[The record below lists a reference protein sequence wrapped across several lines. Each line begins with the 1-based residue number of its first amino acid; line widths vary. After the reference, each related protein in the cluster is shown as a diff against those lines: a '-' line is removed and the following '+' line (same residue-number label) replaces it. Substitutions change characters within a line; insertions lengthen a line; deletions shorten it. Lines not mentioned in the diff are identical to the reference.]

1 MILIYFNFDYFFTS
15 MSIHDYILQPLVAW
29 NDYNRNPLY
38 LDKNTRC
45 YISPRLMEKSG
56 QYELVHVDRIEV
68 ELYQNVE
75 PFYRNV
81 GALVEIRM
89 LDAPSKNTN
98 PNSSNPYFMWYS
110 KTTGKTGIIIEQYK
124 GDTLLQ
130 VVRNPGTI
138 DALIKTHSLAVPPVG
153 ILTKRLL
160 IECNGTYYGPFLHS
174 KIDDLTI
181 RLYARKDDRY
191 YIGKYSAEHLE
202 SKLLPMTENFGGL
215 DLIDAHHLPPLGE
228 DNRVDFFSDAELRDL
243 FLASLDIKSREQ
255 MEKLR
260 TFFNTVDA
268 EIISADREQ
277 RISQILRSVEHQDT
291 TLRQIAYYVL
301 ATKDL
306 RETVMDKIIKERLDV
321 VLRSIPDG
329 GLKLSEMSREG
340 EHAQPGAGD
349 PETGDTVMAVAEMP
363 APAADPEA
371 ELQVAERKAL
381 LLRLTKQYEALLE
394 KVTLADDIDQL
405 RAEANVAKKE
415 LKTANSAIELA
426 QKSLEHIREEA
437 KKEAKF
443 VTDSVDKSFFDL
455 VLRTLGDQE
464 WEDRKIP
471 AFDAAMLSSET
482 KPHKIID
489 RVLDAMHRANRTL
502 PGDDIGSRNEVAN
515 YLICLTQGFIT
526 TFAGDPGTG
535 KTSLCHILARALG
548 LAREDDN
555 NRFVEVS
562 VERGWTSHKDFI
574 GYYNPLSKSME
585 ISNREVFQALTILDG
600 ECRRRTLEIAP
611 FLMLLD
617 EANLSPLEHYWAAFL
632 RICDFDSASVRT
644 VNMGGH
650 SILQVPTHLRF
661 LATVN
666 FDHTT
671 EELSPRFIDR
681 SWIITLSPEDINTHA
696 TTVQDPAP
704 AKVVSFPSLMKAFS
718 PKDQK
723 IDPTIQEEWNAIQ
736 TIFSS
741 NKLPIFPRNLKM
753 VRNYFQVAFSCMDTS
768 REENRFA
775 PLDYAVSQKIL
786 PTINGTG
793 EKYKDLVDALLTRC
807 SGKLPLCERHLSRI
821 KEAAENNL
829 GFYQFFTK

>member
-1 MILIYFNFDYFFTS
+1 
-15 MSIHDYILQPLVAW
+15 MSIHDYIGYPLVAW
-29 NDYNRNPLY
+29 SDYNRNPIY

-45 YISPRLMEKSG
+45 YISPRLSDKTGVFEPV
-56 QYELVHVDRIEV
+56 QVDRIEV

-75 PFYRNV
+75 PFYKNV

-110 KTTGKTGIIIEQYK
+110 KSAGKTGIVIEQYK
-124 GDTLLQ
+124 GDALLQ
-130 VVRNPGTI
+130 VVRTPNSI
-138 DALIKTHSLAVPPVG
+138 DAFIKTHVLMVPPVG
-153 ILTKRLL
+153 ILTKRILL
-160 IECNGTYYGPFLHS
+160 ECNGMYYGPFEHA
-174 KIDDLTI
+174 KIDEHSVRI
-181 RLYARKDDRY
+181 SSRKDDRY
-191 YIGKYSAEHLE
+191 YIGKYFVENFVA
-202 SKLLPMTENFGGL
+202 KLLPMTENFGGL
-215 DLIDAHHLPPLGE
+215 DLIDARHLPPLNN
-228 DNRVDFFSDAELRDL
+228 DNKVDFFSDTELRDF
-243 FLASLDIKSREQ
+243 FLSSLDIKSREQ

-260 TFFNTVDA
+260 TFFKTVDDQ
-268 EIISADREQ
+268 IVSADREH
-277 RISQILRSVEHQDT
+277 RIGQILRNVEYQDT

-301 ATKDL
+301 ASKDL
-306 RETVMDKIIKERLDV
+306 CETVMDKIIKERLDV
-321 VLRSIPDG
+321 VLRSIPEG
-329 GLKLSEMSREG
+329 GIKISDHAVTAPSEADPAAIEVSR
-340 EHAQPGAGD
+340 
-349 PETGDTVMAVAEMP
+349 PE
-363 APAADPEA
+363 ADPEA

-381 LLRLTKQYEALLE
+381 LLRLNKKYDALLE
-394 KVTLADDIDQL
+394 KVNLADDIDHL
-405 RAEANVAKKE
+405 RAETESAQSE
-415 LKTANSAIELA
+415 LKTATAAVELA

-437 KKEAKF
+437 KGEAKF
-443 VTDSVDKSFFDL
+443 IADSVDKSFLDL

-464 WEDRKIP
+464 WEDRKVPPFSP
-471 AFDAAMLSSET
+471 ALLSSESR
-482 KPHKIID
+482 PPRIID
-489 RVLDAMHRANRTL
+489 RVLDAMQRANRTL
-502 PGDDIGSRNEVAN
+502 PGDDTGSRNEVAN

-535 KTSLCHILARALG
+535 KTSLCHLLAKALG
-548 LAREDDN
+548 LVRDDDN

-585 ISNREVFQALTILDG
+585 ISNREVFSALTVLDG
-600 ECRRRTLEIAP
+600 ECRRRSEEIAP
-611 FLMLLD
+611 FFMLLD

-632 RICDFDSASVRT
+632 RICDFDSASVRS
-644 VNMGGH
+644 VNMGGQ

-681 SWIITLSPEDINTHA
+681 SWIITLSPEDINTNP
-696 TTVQDPAP
+696 VSLSEPGP
-704 AKVVSFPSLMKAFS
+704 AKVISFPALMKAFA

-723 IDPTIQEEWNAIQ
+723 FDPTILEEWNAIQ

-786 PTINGTG
+786 PTLNGTG
-793 EKYKDLVDALLTRC
+793 EKYGGLVDALLTRC
-807 SGKLPLCERHLSRI
+807 SGKLPLCQRHLLRI
-821 KEAAENNL
+821 QEAAENNL

>member
-1 MILIYFNFDYFFTS
+1 
-15 MSIHDYILQPLVAW
+15 MSIHDYIGYPLVAW
-29 NDYNRNPLY
+29 NDYNRNPIY

-45 YISPRLMEKSG
+45 YISPRLSDKTG
-56 QYELVHVDRIEV
+56 IYEPVNVDRIEV

-75 PFYRNV
+75 PFYKNV

-110 KTTGKTGIIIEQYK
+110 KTAGKTGIVIEQYK
-124 GDTLLQ
+124 GDTLVQ
-130 VVRNPGTI
+130 IVRTPSSI
-138 DALIKTHSLAVPPVG
+138 DALIKTHTLPIPPIG
-153 ILTKRLL
+153 IVTKRIL
-160 IECNGTYYGPFLHS
+160 IESNGNYYGPFEYT
-174 KIDDLTI
+174 KIDDHAVRI
-181 RLYARKDDRY
+181 SARKEDRY
-191 YIGKYSAEHLE
+191 YVGKYLAENCE
-202 SKLLPMTENFGGL
+202 PKLLPVTENFGGL
-215 DLIDAHHLPPLGE
+215 DLIDIRHLPLLGE
-228 DNRVDFFSDAELRDL
+228 DNRIDFFSDAELRDL

-260 TFFNTVDA
+260 TFFKTVDA
-268 EIISADREQ
+268 QIISTDREQ
-277 RISQILRSVEHQDT
+277 RISQILRDVEHQDT

-306 RETVMDKIIKERLDV
+306 CETVMDKIIKERLDV
-321 VLRSIPDG
+321 VVRNIPEG
-329 GLKLSEMSREG
+329 GLKLSKNLTDTSEDSSPSAAVIEVP
-340 EHAQPGAGD
+340 QP
-349 PETGDTVMAVAEMP
+349 V
-363 APAADPEA
+363 ADPEV
-371 ELQVAERKAL
+371 EQQVTERKAD
-381 LLRLTKQYEALLE
+381 LLRLNTRYDNLLE
-394 KVTLADDIDQL
+394 KINLADDIDLL
-405 RAEANVAKKE
+405 RTEAESIQKE
-415 LKTANSAIELA
+415 LKTATKAVSTA
-426 QKSLEHIREEA
+426 QENLERIRNEA
-437 KKEAKF
+437 KDEVKF
-443 VTDSVDKSFFDL
+443 VANSVDKSVLDL

-464 WEDRKIP
+464 WEDRKVP
-471 AFDAAMLSSET
+471 PFSAALLSGESR
-482 KPHKIID
+482 PYRIID
-489 RVLDAMHRANRTL
+489 RVLDVMHRANRTL
-502 PGDDIGSRNEVAN
+502 PGDDTGNRNEVAN

-535 KTSLCHILARALG
+535 KTSLCHILAKALG
-548 LAREDDN
+548 LVREDDN

-585 ISNREVFQALTILDG
+585 ISNREVFNALTILDG
-600 ECRRRTLEIAP
+600 ECQRRTEEIAP
-611 FLMLLD
+611 FFMLLD

-644 VNMGGH
+644 INMGGQ
-650 SILQVPTHLRF
+650 SILQVPNHLRF

-681 SWIITLSPEDINTHA
+681 SWIITLSPEDINTNGSA
-696 TTVQDPAP
+696 IREPEN
-704 AKVVSFPSLMKAFS
+704 AKVVAFPSLMKAFA

-723 IDPTIQEEWNAIQ
+723 IDPPILEEWNAIQ

-741 NKLPIFPRNLKM
+741 NKMPIFPRNLKM

-793 EKYKDLVDALLTRC
+793 EKYGSLVDALLTRC
-807 SGKLPLCERHLSRI
+807 SGKLPLCYQHLSRI
-821 KEAAENNL
+821 KEVAENNL

>member
-1 MILIYFNFDYFFTS
+1 
-15 MSIHDYILQPLVAW
+15 MSIHDYIGYPLVAW
-29 NDYNRNPLY
+29 NDYNRNPIY

-45 YISPRLMEKSG
+45 YISPRLSEKAG
-56 QYELVHVDRIEV
+56 MYEPVSVERIEV

-75 PFYRNV
+75 PFYKNV

-110 KTTGKTGIIIEQYK
+110 KTAGKTGIVIEQYK
-124 GDTLLQ
+124 GDTLMQ
-130 VVRNPGTI
+130 VVRTPSTI
-138 DALIKTHSLAVPPVG
+138 DALIKTHSLQVPPVG
-153 ILTKRLL
+153 IVTKRIL
-160 IECNGTYYGPFLHS
+160 IECSGVFYGPFIHT
-174 KIDDLTI
+174 KIDDNTVRI
-181 RLYARKDDRY
+181 HARKDDRY
-191 YIGKYSAEHLE
+191 YVGKYNADDYEA
-202 SKLLPMTENFGGL
+202 KLLPMTENFGGL
-215 DLIDAHHLPPLGE
+215 DLIDARHLPPLGE
-228 DNRVDFFSDAELRDL
+228 ENKIDFFSDTELRDL

-260 TFFNTVDA
+260 TFFNTVDGQ
-268 EIISADREQ
+268 IVSADREQ
-277 RISQILRSVEHQDT
+277 RISQILRNVEHQDT

-306 RETVMDKIIKERLDV
+306 CETVMDKIIKERLDV
-321 VLRSIPDG
+321 VLRSIPEGGIIDSRPQTAEGTADG
-329 GLKLSEMSREG
+329 SRGQTATDASGTE
-340 EHAQPGAGD
+340 APLL
-349 PETGDTVMAVAEMP
+349 PPAVSP
-363 APAADPEA
+363 ADPEI
-371 ELQVAERKAL
+371 ELHVAERKAL
-381 LLRLTKQYEALLE
+381 LLRLNKQYDALLE
-394 KVTLADDIDQL
+394 KVNLADDIDQL
-405 RAEANVAKKE
+405 RDAAKITQNE
-415 LKTANSAIELA
+415 LKTAAETVEA
-426 QKSLEHIREEA
+426 TQKHLERIRKEA
-437 KKEAKF
+437 KNEAKF
-443 VTDSVDKSFFDL
+443 VADSVDKSFLDL

-471 AFDAAMLSSET
+471 AFNAALLSSEAR
-482 KPHKIID
+482 PYKIID
-489 RVLDAMHRANRTL
+489 RVLDIMQRANRTL
-502 PGDDIGSRNEVAN
+502 PGDDIGNRNEVAN

-526 TFAGDPGTG
+526 TFAGEPGTG
-535 KTSLCHILARALG
+535 KTSLCHILAKALG
-548 LAREDDN
+548 LVREDDD

-585 ISNREVFQALTILDG
+585 ISNREVFNALTILDG
-600 ECRRRTLEIAP
+600 ECQRRVEEIAP
-611 FLMLLD
+611 FFMLLD

-644 VNMGGH
+644 INMGGH
-650 SILQVPTHLRF
+650 SILQVPNHLRF

-681 SWIITLSPEDINTHA
+681 SWIITLAPEDINTHPIA
-696 TTVQDPAP
+696 VRDPESV
-704 AKVVSFPSLMKAFS
+704 KVISFQSLLKAFS

-723 IDPTIQEEWNAIQ
+723 FDPTILEEWNAIQ

-741 NKLPIFPRNLKM
+741 NKMPIFPRNLKM

-793 EKYKDLVDALLTRC
+793 EKYKGLVDALLTRC
-807 SGKLPLCERHLSRI
+807 AGKLPLCHQHLLRI
-821 KEAAENNL
+821 QEAAENSL
-829 GFYQFFTK
+829 GFYQFFAK

>member
-1 MILIYFNFDYFFTS
+1 
-15 MSIHDYILQPLVAW
+15 MSIHDYIGYPLVAW

-45 YISPRLMEKSG
+45 YIAPRLSDKSG
-56 QYELVHVDRIEV
+56 VYEPVHVERIEV

-75 PFYRNV
+75 PFYKNV

-110 KTTGKTGIIIEQYK
+110 KTAGKTGIIIEQYK
-124 GDTLLQ
+124 GDSLLQ
-130 VVRNPGTI
+130 IVRTPNTI
-138 DALIKTHSLAVPPVG
+138 DALIKTHSLPVPPVG
-153 ILTKRLL
+153 ILSKRIL
-160 IECNGTYYGPFLHS
+160 IECNGIYYGPFEHT
-174 KIDDLTI
+174 KIDDHSV
-181 RLYARKDDRY
+181 RLYARKDNRY
-191 YIGKYSAEHLE
+191 YVGKYHVENLE
-202 SKLLPMTENFGGL
+202 PKLLPMTENFGGL
-215 DLIDAHHLPPLGE
+215 DLIDARHLPPLD
-228 DNRVDFFSDAELRDL
+228 DNNKVDFFSDAELRDI

-255 MEKLR
+255 IEKLR
-260 TFFNTVDA
+260 TFFTTVDA
-268 EIISADREQ
+268 QIISADREQ
-277 RISQILRSVEHQDT
+277 RISQILRNVEYQDT

-306 RETVMDKIIKERLDV
+306 CETVMDKIIKERLDV
-321 VLRSIPDG
+321 VLRSIPEG
-329 GLKLSEMSREG
+329 GLKISESL
-340 EHAQPGAGD
+340 PTL
-349 PETGDTVMAVAEMP
+349 PEQSSTATAIVVEP
-363 APAADPEA
+363 PKPVADPEV
-371 ELQVAERKAL
+371 ELHVAERKAL
-381 LLRLTKQYEALLE
+381 LLRLNKKYDALLE
-394 KVTLADDIDQL
+394 KVNLADDIDLL
-405 RAEANVAKKE
+405 RTELETTQNELQTITAAAEQAQQN
-415 LKTANSAIELA
+415 IER
-426 QKSLEHIREEA
+426 IRSEA

-443 VTDSVDKSFFDL
+443 IADSVDKSFLDL

-471 AFDAAMLSSET
+471 AFNTALLSSES
-482 KPHKIID
+482 KPYKIID
-489 RVLDAMHRANRTL
+489 RVLDVMHRANRTL
-502 PGDDIGSRNEVAN
+502 SGDDIGSRNEVAN

-535 KTSLCHILARALG
+535 KTSLCHILAKALG
-548 LAREDDN
+548 LVREDDD

-585 ISNREVFQALTILDG
+585 ISNREVFNALTILDG
-600 ECRRRTLEIAP
+600 EYRRRVEEIAP
-611 FLMLLD
+611 FFMLLD

-650 SILQVPTHLRF
+650 SILRVPEHLRF

-681 SWIITLSPEDINTHA
+681 SWIITLSPEDINTNPVP
-696 TTVQDPAP
+696 VQDMTLAN
-704 AKVVSFPSLMKAFS
+704 VISFNALLKAFS
-718 PKDQK
+718 PKDQT
-723 IDPTIQEEWNAIQ
+723 IDPTILEEWNAIQ

-741 NKLPIFPRNLKM
+741 NKMPIFPRNLKM

-793 EKYKDLVDALLTRC
+793 EKYKGLVDALLTRC
-807 SGKLPLCERHLSRI
+807 SGKLPLCCQHLLRI

>member
-1 MILIYFNFDYFFTS
+1 
-15 MSIHDYILQPLVAW
+15 MSIHDYILQPLIAW

-45 YISPRLMEKSG
+45 YISPRLSNKSG
-56 QYELVHVDRIEV
+56 FYEPVNVDRIEV

-110 KTTGKTGIIIEQYK
+110 KTAGKTGIIIEQYK
-124 GDTLLQ
+124 GDSLLQ
-130 VVRNPGTI
+130 IVRTPNTI
-138 DALIKTHSLAVPPVG
+138 EALIKTHSLQIPPVG
-153 ILTKRLL
+153 ILTKRIL
-160 IECNGTYYGPFLHS
+160 IECNGYYYGPFEHS
-174 KIDDLTI
+174 KIDEHTV

-191 YIGKYSAEHLE
+191 YVGKYHVEHFE

-215 DLIDAHHLPPLGE
+215 DLVDAQHLPPLSD
-228 DNRVDFFSDAELRDL
+228 DNKVDFFSDAELRDF

-268 EIISADREQ
+268 QIVSSDREQ

-306 RETVMDKIIKERLDV
+306 CETVMEKIIKERLDV
-321 VLRSIPDG
+321 VLRSIPEG
-329 GLKLSEMSREG
+329 GLKLGETSRSSENLSDQSEVSS
-340 EHAQPGAGD
+340 APTA
-349 PETGDTVMAVAEMP
+349 TVEVSEP
-363 APAADPEA
+363 VADPEV

-381 LLRLTKQYEALLE
+381 LLRLNKKYDALLE
-394 KVTLADDIDQL
+394 KVNLADEIDLL
-405 RAEANVAKKE
+405 RAEANTAQNE
-415 LKTANSAIELA
+415 LKTVTAATELA
-426 QKSLEHIREEA
+426 QKSLEHIRVEA
-437 KKEAKF
+437 RKEAKF
-443 VTDSVDKSFFDL
+443 VTDSVDKSFLDL

-471 AFDAAMLSSET
+471 SFDVALLSSESR
-482 KPHKIID
+482 PYKIID
-489 RVLDAMHRANRTL
+489 RVLDVMQRANRTL
-502 PGDDIGSRNEVAN
+502 PGDDIGNRNEVAN

-535 KTSLCHILARALG
+535 KTSLCHILAKALG
-548 LAREDDN
+548 LVREDDN

-585 ISNREVFQALTILDG
+585 ISNREVFNALTVLDS
-600 ECRRRTLEIAP
+600 EYRRRVEAVAP
-611 FLMLLD
+611 FFMLLD

-644 VNMGGH
+644 INMGGH
-650 SILQVPTHLRF
+650 SILQVPNHLRF

-681 SWIITLSPEDINTHA
+681 SWIITLSPEDINTHPV
-696 TTVQDPAP
+696 TVQDPGS
-704 AKVVSFPSLMKAFS
+704 AKIISFHSLMKAFL

-723 IDPTIQEEWNAIQ
+723 IDPTIQEEWLAIQ

-741 NKLPIFPRNLKM
+741 NKMPIFPRNLKM
-753 VRNYFQVAFSCMDTS
+753 VQNYFQVAFSCMDTS

-793 EKYKDLVDALLTRC
+793 EKYKGLVDALLTRC
-807 SGKLPLCERHLSRI
+807 SGKLPLCYQHLSRI
-821 KEAAENNL
+821 EEAAENNL

>member
-1 MILIYFNFDYFFTS
+1 
-15 MSIHDYILQPLVAW
+15 MSIHDYIGYPLIAW
-29 NDYNRNPLY
+29 NDYNRNPIY

-45 YISPRLMEKSG
+45 YISPRLSDKSG
-56 QYELVHVDRIEV
+56 IYEPVLVDRIEV

-75 PFYRNV
+75 PFYNNV
-81 GALVEIRM
+81 GPLVEIRM

-110 KTTGKTGIIIEQYK
+110 KTAGKTGIVIEQYK
-124 GDTLLQ
+124 GDSLLQ
-130 VVRNPGTI
+130 IVRTPNTI
-138 DALIKTHSLAVPPVG
+138 DALIKTHTLQVPPIG
-153 ILTKRLL
+153 ILTKRII
-160 IECNGTYYGPFLHS
+160 IECSGMYYGPFEHT
-174 KIDDLTI
+174 KIDDHHV
-181 RLYARKDDRY
+181 RLHARKDDRY
-191 YIGKYSAEHLE
+191 YVGKYFVENLE
-202 SKLLPMTENFGGL
+202 PKLLSMTENFGGL
-215 DLIDAHHLPPLGE
+215 DVIDVRHLPAFS
-228 DNRVDFFSDAELRDL
+228 DNNKLDFFSDAELRDL

-260 TFFNTVDA
+260 TFFTVVDA
-268 EIISADREQ
+268 QIISSDREQ
-277 RISQILRSVEHQDT
+277 RISQILRNVEYQDT

-306 RETVMDKIIKERLDV
+306 CETVMDKIVKERLDV
-321 VLRSIPDG
+321 VLRSIPEG
-329 GLKLSEMSREG
+329 GIRIGDVKSGEG
-340 EHAQPGAGD
+340 SNEQTEAGFAPLASVDVAKPVTD
-349 PETGDTVMAVAEMP
+349 PEV
-363 APAADPEA
+363 
-371 ELQVAERKAL
+371 ELQIAERKAL
-381 LLRLTKQYEALLE
+381 HLRLNKKYDALLE
-394 KVTLADDIDQL
+394 KYNLADDIGTL
-405 RAEANVAKKE
+405 RTESESVQNE
-415 LKTANSAIELA
+415 LRTATSAMEQA
-426 QKSLEHIREEA
+426 QQCLERLRSEA

-443 VTDSVDKSFFDL
+443 IADSVDKSFLDL

-464 WEDRKIP
+464 WEDRKIAP
-471 AFDAAMLSSET
+471 FSAALLSSESRAYR
-482 KPHKIID
+482 IID
-489 RVLDAMHRANRTL
+489 RVLDVMQRANRTL
-502 PGDDIGSRNEVAN
+502 PGDDIGNRNEVAN

-535 KTSLCHILARALG
+535 KTSLCHLLAKALG
-548 LAREDDN
+548 LVREDDN

-585 ISNREVFQALTILDG
+585 ISNREVFNALTILDG
-600 ECRRRTLEIAP
+600 ECRRRTDDIAP
-611 FLMLLD
+611 FFMLLD

-644 VNMGGH
+644 INMGGH
-650 SILQVPTHLRF
+650 SILQVPDHLRF

-681 SWIITLSPEDINTHA
+681 SWIITLSPDDINTNP
-696 TTVQDPAP
+696 VMVRDPDNV
-704 AKVVSFPSLMKAFS
+704 KVVAFNSLLKAFS

-723 IDPTIQEEWNAIQ
+723 IDPTILEEWNAIQ

-741 NKLPIFPRNLKM
+741 NKMPIFPRNLKM
-753 VRNYFQVAFSCMDTS
+753 VRNYFQVAFTCMDTS

-786 PTINGTG
+786 PTLNGTG
-793 EKYKDLVDALLTRC
+793 EKYRGLVDALLTRC
-807 SGKLPLCERHLSRI
+807 SGKLPLCHQHLLRI

>member
-1 MILIYFNFDYFFTS
+1 
-15 MSIHDYILQPLVAW
+15 MSIHDYIGYPLIAW
-29 NDYNRNPLY
+29 NDYNRNPIY

-45 YISPRLMEKSG
+45 YISPRLSGKSG
-56 QYELVHVDRIEV
+56 IYEPVSVERIEV

-75 PFYRNV
+75 PFYRDV

-110 KTTGKTGIIIEQYK
+110 KTAGKTGIVIEQYK
-124 GDTLLQ
+124 GDTLMQ
-130 VVRNPGTI
+130 VVRTPSTI
-138 DALIKTHSLAVPPVG
+138 DALIKTHSLQVPPVG
-153 ILTKRLL
+153 IVAKRIL
-160 IECNGTYYGPFLHS
+160 IECNGNYYGPFVHS
-174 KIDDLTI
+174 KIDDRNV
-181 RLYARKDDRY
+181 RLFARKEDRY
-191 YIGKYSAEHLE
+191 YVGKYNVSDYEP
-202 SKLLPMTENFGGL
+202 KLLPMTENFGGL
-215 DLIDAHHLPPLGE
+215 DLIDSRHLPPLGE
-228 DNRVDFFSDAELRDL
+228 DSKIDFFSDAELREL

-260 TFFNTVDA
+260 TFFTTVDGQ
-268 EIISADREQ
+268 IVSADRER
-277 RISQILRSVEHQDT
+277 RISQILRNVEHQDT

-306 RETVMDKIIKERLDV
+306 CETVMDKIIKERLDV
-321 VLRSIPDG
+321 VLRSIPEG
-329 GLKLSEMSREG
+329 GLKLNEINRGSESLSVMPEDEAGSSAGVETT
-340 EHAQPGAGD
+340 QPISD
-349 PETGDTVMAVAEMP
+349 PDI
-363 APAADPEA
+363 
-371 ELQVAERKAL
+371 ELQIAERKAL
-381 LLRLTKQYEALLE
+381 LLRLTKKYDALLE
-394 KVTLADDIDQL
+394 KVNMADDIDQL
-405 RAEANVAKKE
+405 RESVKTAQNE
-415 LKTANSAIELA
+415 LKTATYTVASA
-426 QKSLEHIREEA
+426 QQHLERIKNDA
-437 KKEAKF
+437 KNEAKF
-443 VTDSVDKSFFDL
+443 VADSVDKSFLDL

-471 AFDAAMLSSET
+471 AFNATLLSSEAR
-482 KPHKIID
+482 PYRIID
-489 RVLDAMHRANRTL
+489 RVLDIMHRASRTL
-502 PGDDIGSRNEVAN
+502 PGDDVGNRNEVAN

-535 KTSLCHILARALG
+535 KTSLCHILAKALG
-548 LAREDDN
+548 LVREDDN

-585 ISNREVFQALTILDG
+585 ISNREVFNALTVLDG
-600 ECRRRTLEIAP
+600 ECRRRVEEIAP
-611 FLMLLD
+611 FFMLLD

-644 VNMGGH
+644 INMGGQ
-650 SILQVPTHLRF
+650 SILQVPNHLRF

-681 SWIITLSPEDINTHA
+681 SWIITLSPEDINTNP
-696 TTVQDPAP
+696 TTMRDPESM
-704 AKVVSFPSLMKAFS
+704 KVISFQALLKAFS
-718 PKDQK
+718 PREQK
-723 IDPTIQEEWNAIQ
+723 FDPTILEEWNAIQ

-741 NKLPIFPRNLKM
+741 NKMPIFPRNLKM

-775 PLDYAVSQKIL
+775 PLDYAVSQKVL

-793 EKYKDLVDALLTRC
+793 EKYKGLVDALLTRC
-807 SGKLPLCERHLSRI
+807 AGKLPLCYHHLLRI

-829 GFYQFFTK
+829 GFYQFFTR

>member
-1 MILIYFNFDYFFTS
+1 

-45 YISPRLMEKSG
+45 YISPRLSEKSG
-56 QYELVHVDRIEV
+56 HFEPVHVDRIEV

-110 KTTGKTGIIIEQYK
+110 KTAGKTGITIEQYK

-130 VVRNPGTI
+130 VVRAANTI
-138 DALIKTHSLAVPPVG
+138 EALIKTHALPVPTVG
-153 ILTKRLL
+153 ILTKRIL
-160 IECNGTYYGPFLHS
+160 IETGGVFYGPFLHS
-174 KIDDLTI
+174 KIDDQTI
-181 RLYARKDDRY
+181 RLSARKDDRY
-191 YIGKYSAEHLE
+191 YIGKYPGENLE

-215 DLIDAHHLPPLGE
+215 DLIDGRHLPPFDE
-228 DNRVDFFSDAELRDL
+228 NNRMDFFSDAELRDL

-268 EIISADREQ
+268 QIISADREQ

-306 RETVMDKIIKERLDV
+306 CETVMDKIIKERLDV
-321 VLRSIPDG
+321 VLRSIPEG
-329 GLKLSEMSREG
+329 GLKLSEMSKGVGGSENLS
-340 EHAQPGAGD
+340 HQ
-349 PETGDTVMAVAEMP
+349 PETGDALAAIADVPGPT
-363 APAADPEA
+363 ADPEV

-394 KVTLADDIDQL
+394 KVNLTDDVDQL
-405 RAEANVAKKE
+405 RAEVLAAKNE
-415 LKTANSAIELA
+415 LKTATSATKLA
-426 QKSLEHIREEA
+426 QKSLEQIREEA

-443 VTDSVDKSFFDL
+443 VADSVDKSFFDL

-471 AFDAAMLSSET
+471 AFDVALLSSEA

-489 RVLDAMHRANRTL
+489 RVLDVMQRANRTL

-535 KTSLCHILARALG
+535 KTSLCHILAKALG
-548 LAREDDN
+548 LVREDDN

-585 ISNREVFQALTILDG
+585 ISNREVFQALTVLDG
-600 ECRRRTLEIAP
+600 ECRRRTPEMAP
-611 FLMLLD
+611 FFMLLD

-632 RICDFDSASVRT
+632 RICDFDSASVKT

-650 SILQVPTHLRF
+650 SILQVPNHLRF

-681 SWIITLSPEDINTHA
+681 SWIITLSPEDINTHPP
-696 TTVQDPAP
+696 VLHDPAP
-704 AKVVSFPSLMKAFS
+704 AKVVSFRSLMNAFS

-741 NKLPIFPRNLKM
+741 NKIPIFPRNLKM
-753 VRNYFQVAFSCMDTS
+753 VRHYFQVAFSYMDTS

-793 EKYKDLVDALLTRC
+793 EKYGDLVDALLTRC
-807 SGKLPLCERHLSRI
+807 SGKLLQCERHLTRI
-821 KEAAENNL
+821 KEAAETNL

>member
-1 MILIYFNFDYFFTS
+1 
-15 MSIHDYILQPLVAW
+15 MSIHDYIGYPLIAW
-29 NDYNRNPLY
+29 NDYNRNPIYLY
-38 LDKNTRC
+38 KNTRC
-45 YISPRLMEKSG
+45 YISPRLSDKSG
-56 QYELVHVDRIEV
+56 TYEPVQVDRIEV

-75 PFYRNV
+75 PFYKNV

-110 KTTGKTGIIIEQYK
+110 KTAGKTGIVIEQYK
-124 GDTLLQ
+124 GDDLVQ
-130 VVRNPGTI
+130 IVRTTNSI
-138 DALIKTHSLAVPPVG
+138 DAFIKTHTLLVPPVG
-153 ILTKRLL
+153 ILTKRILL
-160 IECNGTYYGPFLHS
+160 ECNGTCYGPFEHAKVDEHTVRIS
-174 KIDDLTI
+174 
-181 RLYARKDDRY
+181 ARKDDRY
-191 YIGKYSAEHLE
+191 YIGKYPIENFEL
-202 SKLLPMTENFGGL
+202 KLLPMTENFGGL
-215 DLIDAHHLPPLGE
+215 DLIDVRYLPPLND
-228 DNRVDFFSDAELRDL
+228 DNKVDFFSDTELRDF
-243 FLASLDIKSREQ
+243 FLSSLDIKSREQ

-260 TFFNTVDA
+260 TFFKTVDDQ
-268 EIISADREQ
+268 IVSADREQ
-277 RISQILRSVEHQDT
+277 RIGQILRNVEHQDT

-301 ATKDL
+301 ASKDL
-306 RETVMDKIIKERLDV
+306 CETVMDKIIKERLDV
-321 VLRSIPDG
+321 VLRSIPEG
-329 GLKLSEMSREG
+329 GLKISE
-340 EHAQPGAGD
+340 GAVTAPSETD
-349 PETGDTVMAVAEMP
+349 PATIEVARS
-363 APAADPEA
+363 AADPEA

-381 LLRLTKQYEALLE
+381 LLRLNKKYDALLE
-394 KVTLADDIDQL
+394 KVNLADDLDHL
-405 RAEANVAKKE
+405 RTETETAQTE
-415 LKTANSAIELA
+415 LKTATAAVELA

-437 KKEAKF
+437 KREAKF
-443 VTDSVDKSFFDL
+443 VADSVDKSFLDL

-471 AFDAAMLSSET
+471 PFSAALLSSESR
-482 KPHKIID
+482 PHRIID
-489 RVLDAMHRANRTL
+489 RVLDAMQRANRTL

-535 KTSLCHILARALG
+535 KTSLCHLLAKALG
-548 LAREDDN
+548 LVREDDN

-585 ISNREVFQALTILDG
+585 ISNREVFNALTILDG
-600 ECRRRTLEIAP
+600 ECRRRIEEIAP
-611 FLMLLD
+611 FFMLLD

-644 VNMGGH
+644 VNMGGQ
-650 SILQVPTHLRF
+650 SILQVPNHLRF
-661 LATVN
+661 MATVN

-681 SWIITLSPEDINTHA
+681 SWIITLAPEDINTNPVSLSEA
-696 TTVQDPAP
+696 GP
-704 AKVVSFPSLMKAFS
+704 AKVISFPSLMKAFA

-723 IDPTIQEEWNAIQ
+723 IDPTILEEWNAIQ
-736 TIFSS
+736 MIFSS
-741 NKLPIFPRNLKM
+741 NKMPIFPRNLKM

-786 PTINGTG
+786 PTLNGTG
-793 EKYKDLVDALLTRC
+793 EKYGGLVDALLSRC
-807 SGKLPLCERHLSRI
+807 SGKLPLCQRHLLRI
-821 KEAAENNL
+821 REAAENNL

>member
-1 MILIYFNFDYFFTS
+1 
-15 MSIHDYILQPLVAW
+15 MSIHDYIGYPLIAW
-29 NDYNRNPLY
+29 NDYNRNPIY

-45 YISPRLMEKSG
+45 YISPRLSEKSG
-56 QYELVHVDRIEV
+56 TFEPVSVERIEV

-75 PFYRNV
+75 PFYKNV

-110 KTTGKTGIIIEQYK
+110 KSGGKTGIVIEQYK
-124 GDTLLQ
+124 GDTLVQ
-130 VVRNPGTI
+130 VVRTPSTI
-138 DALIKTHSLAVPPVG
+138 DALIKTHSLQVPPVG
-153 ILTKRLL
+153 IVTKRIL
-160 IECNGTYYGPFLHS
+160 IESNGVYYGPFLHS
-174 KIDDLTI
+174 KYDDHSVQI
-181 RLYARKDDRY
+181 HARKEDRY
-191 YIGKYSAEHLE
+191 YVGKFNVSDYE
-202 SKLLPMTENFGGL
+202 SKLQPMTENFGGL
-215 DLIDAHHLPPLGE
+215 DVIDFRHLPPFGDE
-228 DNRVDFFSDAELRDL
+228 NRIDFFSDTEIRDL

-260 TFFNTVDA
+260 TFFNTVDGQ
-268 EIISADREQ
+268 IVSADREQ
-277 RISQILRSVEHQDT
+277 RISQILRNVEHQDT

-306 RETVMDKIIKERLDV
+306 CETVMDKIIKERLDV
-321 VLRSIPDG
+321 VLRSIPEG
-329 GLKLSEMSREG
+329 GLKISESRMISESPIDPSSADA
-340 EHAQPGAGD
+340 ESAAVPDQLPED
-349 PETGDTVMAVAEMP
+349 PEV
-363 APAADPEA
+363 
-371 ELQVAERKAL
+371 ELHIAERKAL
-381 LLRLTKQYEALLE
+381 LLRLNKKYDALLE
-394 KVTLADDIDQL
+394 KVNLTDDINQL
-405 RAEANVAKKE
+405 RDAAKLAQNE
-415 LKTANSAIELA
+415 LKAVTSTADAA
-426 QKSLEHIREEA
+426 QEHLDRLRKDA
-437 KKEAKF
+437 KDAAKF
-443 VTDSVDKSFFDL
+443 VADSVDKSFLDL

-471 AFDAAMLSSET
+471 VFNAALLSSEAR
-482 KPHKIID
+482 PSKIID
-489 RVLDAMHRANRTL
+489 RVLDIMQRANRTL
-502 PGDDIGSRNEVAN
+502 PGDDIGNRNEVAN

-535 KTSLCHILARALG
+535 KTSLCHILAKALG
-548 LAREDDN
+548 LARDDDN

-585 ISNREVFQALTILDG
+585 ISNREVFNALTILDG
-600 ECRRRTLEIAP
+600 ECRQRVEGIAP
-611 FLMLLD
+611 FFMLLD

-650 SILQVPTHLRF
+650 SILQVPNHLRF

-681 SWIITLSPEDINTHA
+681 SWIITLSPEDINTNLMA
-696 TTVQDPAP
+696 VCDPES
-704 AKVVSFPSLMKAFS
+704 AKIISFQSLLKAFS
-718 PKDQK
+718 PKEQK
-723 IDPTIQEEWNAIQ
+723 FDPTILEEWSAIQ

-741 NKLPIFPRNLKM
+741 NKMPIFPRNLKM

-793 EKYKDLVDALLTRC
+793 EKYKDLVDALLIRC
-807 SGKLPLCERHLSRI
+807 AGKLPLCYQHLIRI

>member
-1 MILIYFNFDYFFTS
+1 
-15 MSIHDYILQPLVAW
+15 MSIHDYIGYPLIAW

-45 YISPRLMEKSG
+45 YIAPRLSDKSG
-56 QYELVHVDRIEV
+56 SYEPVHVDRIEV

-110 KTTGKTGIIIEQYK
+110 KTAGKTGIVIEQYK
-124 GDTLLQ
+124 GDSLLQ
-130 VVRNPGTI
+130 VVRTPSTI
-138 DALIKTHSLAVPPVG
+138 DVLIKAHSLQVPPIG

-160 IECNGTYYGPFLHS
+160 IECNGIYYGPFNHS
-174 KIDDLTI
+174 KIDDHSVRI
-181 RLYARKDDRY
+181 YAQKEDRY
-191 YIGKYSAEHLE
+191 YIGKYHVDDLE

-215 DLIDAHHLPPLGE
+215 DLLDARHLSPLGDE
-228 DNRVDFFSDAELRDL
+228 NKVDFFSDAELRDL

-268 EIISADREQ
+268 QIVSSDREQ
-277 RISQILRSVEHQDT
+277 RISQILRNVEHQDT

-306 RETVMDKIIKERLDV
+306 CETVMDKIIKERLDV
-321 VLRSIPDG
+321 VLRSVPEG
-329 GLKLSEMSREG
+329 GLKISSEMLTPSL
-340 EHAQPGAGD
+340 PTD
-349 PETGDTVMAVAEMP
+349 DDSVAVEVP
-363 APAADPEA
+363 KPVADPEV
-371 ELQVAERKAL
+371 ELHVAERKAL
-381 LLRLTKQYEALLE
+381 LLRLNKKYDVLLE
-394 KVTLADDIDQL
+394 KVNLADDIDQL
-405 RAEANVAKKE
+405 RAETEAVKTE
-415 LKTANSAIELA
+415 LKTTTAAAKLA
-426 QKSLEHIREEA
+426 QNSLEQIRSEA
-437 KKEAKF
+437 KKDAKF
-443 VTDSVDKSFFDL
+443 IADSVDKSFLDL

-464 WEDRKIP
+464 WEDRKVP
-471 AFDAAMLSSET
+471 PFNAALLSSEAR
-482 KPHKIID
+482 PYRIID
-489 RVLDAMHRANRTL
+489 RVLDIVQRANRTL
-502 PGDDIGSRNEVAN
+502 PGDDIGNRNEIAN

-535 KTSLCHILARALG
+535 KTSLCHILAKALG
-548 LAREDDN
+548 LVREDDD

-585 ISNREVFQALTILDG
+585 ISNREVFNALTILDG
-600 ECRRRTLEIAP
+600 ECRRRVEEIAP
-611 FLMLLD
+611 FFMLLD

-650 SILQVPTHLRF
+650 SILQIPNHLRF

-681 SWIITLSPEDINTHA
+681 SWIITLAPEDINTNPIMVSDA
-696 TTVQDPAP
+696 GP
-704 AKVVSFPSLMKAFS
+704 AKVIAFNSLLKAFS

-723 IDPTIQEEWNAIQ
+723 IDPTILEEWNAIQ

-741 NKLPIFPRNLKM
+741 NKMPIFPRNLKM

-793 EKYKDLVDALLTRC
+793 EKYGDLVDALLTRC
-807 SGKLPLCERHLSRI
+807 SGKLPLCYHHLLRI

>member
-1 MILIYFNFDYFFTS
+1 
-15 MSIHDYILQPLVAW
+15 MSIHDYIQIPLVAW

-45 YISPRLMEKSG
+45 YISPRLSDKSG
-56 QYELVHVDRIEV
+56 IYEPVHVDRIEV

-75 PFYRNV
+75 PFYKNV

-110 KTTGKTGIIIEQYK
+110 KTAGKTGIVIEQYK
-124 GDTLLQ
+124 GDALLQ
-130 VVRNPGTI
+130 IVRTPNSI
-138 DALIKTHSLAVPPVG
+138 DAFIKTHVLPIPPAG
-153 ILTKRLL
+153 ILTKRILL
-160 IECNGTYYGPFLHS
+160 ECNGIYYGPFEHS
-174 KIDDLTI
+174 KIDEHTVRI
-181 RLYARKDDRY
+181 SARKDDRY
-191 YIGKYSAEHLE
+191 YIGKYYVENYD

-215 DLIDAHHLPPLGE
+215 DVIDSRHLPPLSE
-228 DNRVDFFSDAELRDL
+228 DNQVDFFSDTELRDL

-260 TFFNTVDA
+260 TFFKTVDDQ
-268 EIISADREQ
+268 IISADREQ
-277 RISQILRSVEHQDT
+277 RISQILRNVEHQDT

-306 RETVMDKIIKERLDV
+306 CETVMDKIVKERLDV
-321 VLRSIPDG
+321 VLRSIPEG
-329 GLKLSEMSREG
+329 GLKMSSESLS
-340 EHAQPGAGD
+340 D
-349 PETGDTVMAVAEMP
+349 PSQTSSPSSFVVE
-363 APAADPEA
+363 APKPIADPEV

-381 LLRLTKQYEALLE
+381 LLRLNKKYDALLE
-394 KVTLADDIDQL
+394 KVNLADDVNLL
-405 RAEANVAKKE
+405 RTEAETVQTE
-415 LKTANSAIELA
+415 LTKATEAMDEA
-426 QKSLEHIREEA
+426 QKNLERIREEA

-443 VTDSVDKSFFDL
+443 VADSVDKSFLDL

-464 WEDRKIP
+464 WEDRKVPPFSP
-471 AFDAAMLSSET
+471 ALLSSEAR
-482 KPHKIID
+482 PYKIID
-489 RVLDAMHRANRTL
+489 RVLDIMQRANRTL

-535 KTSLCHILARALG
+535 KTSLCHLLAKALG
-548 LAREDDN
+548 LVRDDDN

-585 ISNREVFQALTILDG
+585 ISNREVFNALTILDG
-600 ECRRRTLEIAP
+600 ECRRRMEEIAP
-611 FLMLLD
+611 FFMLLD

-644 VNMGGH
+644 INMGGH
-650 SILQVPTHLRF
+650 SILQIPNHLRF

-681 SWIITLSPEDINTHA
+681 SWIITLAPEDINMNPV
-696 TTVQDPAP
+696 TVSDAVP
-704 AKVVSFPSLMKAFS
+704 AKVVAFPSLMKAFA

-723 IDPTIQEEWNAIQ
+723 IDSTILEEWNAIQ
-736 TIFSS
+736 TIFNS
-741 NKLPIFPRNLKM
+741 NKMPIFPRNLKM

-786 PTINGTG
+786 PTLNGTG
-793 EKYKDLVDALLTRC
+793 EKYGGLVDALLTRC
-807 SGKLPLCERHLSRI
+807 AGKLPLCQRHLLRI
-821 KEAAENNL
+821 KEVAENNL

>member
-1 MILIYFNFDYFFTS
+1 
-15 MSIHDYILQPLVAW
+15 MSIHDYIGYPLIAW
-29 NDYNRNPLY
+29 NDYNRNPIY

-45 YISPRLMEKSG
+45 YISPRLSEKSG
-56 QYELVHVDRIEV
+56 IYEPVNVERIEV

-75 PFYRNV
+75 PFYKNV

-110 KTTGKTGIIIEQYK
+110 KTAGKTGIVIEQYK
-124 GDTLLQ
+124 GDSLMQ
-130 VVRNPGTI
+130 VVRTPSAI
-138 DALIKTHSLAVPPVG
+138 DVLIKTHSLQVPPVG
-153 ILTKRLL
+153 ILTKRIL
-160 IECNGTYYGPFLHS
+160 IESNGVYYGPLIHS
-174 KIDDLTI
+174 KIDDHTV
-181 RLYARKDDRY
+181 RLYARKEDRY
-191 YIGKYSAEHLE
+191 YVGKYAVEHFE
-202 SKLLPMTENFGGL
+202 SKLLSMTENFGGL
-215 DLIDAHHLPPLGE
+215 DLIDTRHLPSLGDDE
-228 DNRVDFFSDAELRDL
+228 KVDFFSDAELRDF

-260 TFFNTVDA
+260 TFFNTVDGQ
-268 EIISADREQ
+268 IVSPDREQ
-277 RISQILRSVEHQDT
+277 RISQILRNVEYQDT

-306 RETVMDKIIKERLDV
+306 CETVMDKIIKERLDV
-321 VLRSIPDG
+321 VLRSIPEG
-329 GLKLSEMSREG
+329 GLKIRESLDR
-340 EHAQPGAGD
+340 ESSLD
-349 PETGDTVMAVAEMP
+349 EPEFD
-363 APAADPEA
+363 APPPPEIVKPIADPEV
-371 ELQVAERKAL
+371 EFQVNERKAL
-381 LLRLTKQYEALLE
+381 LLRLQNEYDEILKKRNLT
-394 KVTLADDIDQL
+394 DNIDHL
-405 RAEANVAKKE
+405 RAEAATIQNE
-415 LKTANSAIELA
+415 LKTATETVEAA
-426 QKSLEHIREEA
+426 QQHLERIRSEA
-437 KKEAKF
+437 KNEAKF
-443 VTDSVDKSFFDL
+443 VADSVDKSFLDL

-471 AFDAAMLSSET
+471 AFNTALLSSET
-482 KPHKIID
+482 KPYKIID
-489 RVLDAMHRANRTL
+489 RVLDVMQRANRTL
-502 PGDDIGSRNEVAN
+502 PGDDSGNRNEVAN

-535 KTSLCHILARALG
+535 KTSLCHILAKALG
-548 LAREDDN
+548 LVREDDD

-585 ISNREVFQALTILDG
+585 ISNREVFNALTVLDA
-600 ECRRRTLEIAP
+600 ECRRRDDEIAP
-611 FLMLLD
+611 FFMLLD

-644 VNMGGH
+644 INMGGH
-650 SILQVPTHLRF
+650 SILRVPNHLRF

-681 SWIITLSPEDINTHA
+681 SWIITLSPEDINTNPI
-696 TTVQDPAP
+696 TIRDPES
-704 AKVVSFPSLMKAFS
+704 AKVVSFNGLLKAFS

-723 IDPTIQEEWNAIQ
+723 IDPTILEEWNAIQ

-741 NKLPIFPRNLKM
+741 NKMPVFPRNLKM

-807 SGKLPLCERHLSRI
+807 AGKLPLCYQHLFRI

>member
-1 MILIYFNFDYFFTS
+1 
-15 MSIHDYILQPLVAW
+15 MSIHDYIGYPLVAW

-45 YISPRLMEKSG
+45 YISPRLSEKTG
-56 QYELVHVDRIEV
+56 LYEPVNVERIEV

-75 PFYRNV
+75 PFYKNV

-98 PNSSNPYFMWYS
+98 PYSSNPYFMWYS
-110 KTTGKTGIIIEQYK
+110 KTAGKTGILIEKYN
-124 GDTLLQ
+124 GDALLQ
-130 VVRNPGTI
+130 VVRTPNTI
-138 DALIKTHSLAVPPVG
+138 DVLIKTHSLQIPPVG
-153 ILTKRLL
+153 IITKRLL
-160 IECNGTYYGPFLHS
+160 LECNGIYYGPFDHIKNDDHS
-174 KIDDLTI
+174 VRI
-181 RLYARKDDRY
+181 YARKEDRY
-191 YIGKYSAEHLE
+191 YVGKYYVDNLE

-215 DLIDAHHLPPLGE
+215 ELIDARHLPPLDD
-228 DNRVDFFSDAELRDL
+228 DNKVDFFSDAELRDL

-255 MEKLR
+255 LEKLR
-260 TFFNTVDA
+260 TFFKTVDA
-268 EIISADREQ
+268 QIVSADREQ
-277 RISQILRSVEHQDT
+277 RISQILRNVEHQDT

-306 RETVMDKIIKERLDV
+306 CETVMDKIIKERLDV
-321 VLRSIPDG
+321 VLRSIPEG
-329 GLKLSEMSREG
+329 GIKIQDSKSDEPSTD
-340 EHAQPGAGD
+340 QPDAGS
-349 PETGDTVMAVAEMP
+349 
-363 APAADPEA
+363 APAAVIEAPKPVTDPDL
-371 ELQVAERKAL
+371 ELHIAERKAL
-381 LLRLTKQYEALLE
+381 HLRLNKKYDALLE
-394 KVTLADDIDQL
+394 KYNLADDIGTL
-405 RAEANVAKKE
+405 RGEAETVQNE
-415 LKTANSAIELA
+415 LKTAVAVGEQA
-426 QKSLEHIREEA
+426 QQNLERIRDEA

-443 VTDSVDKSFFDL
+443 VADSVDKSFLDL

-464 WEDRKIP
+464 WEDRKIAP
-471 AFDAAMLSSET
+471 FSTALLSSES
-482 KPHKIID
+482 KPYKIID
-489 RVLDAMHRANRTL
+489 RVLDVMHRANRTL

-535 KTSLCHILARALG
+535 KTSLCHLLAKALG
-548 LAREDDN
+548 LVREDDN

-585 ISNREVFQALTILDG
+585 ISNREVFNALTILDG
-600 ECRRRTLEIAP
+600 ECRRRDEEIAP
-611 FLMLLD
+611 FFMLLD

-650 SILQVPTHLRF
+650 SLLQVPNHLRF

-681 SWIITLSPEDINTHA
+681 SWIITLSPEDINTNPVM
-696 TTVQDPAP
+696 VQDTAP
-704 AKVVSFPSLMKAFS
+704 PKVIAFNALLKAFS

-723 IDPTIQEEWNAIQ
+723 IDTTILEEWNAIQ

-741 NKLPIFPRNLKM
+741 NKMPIFPRNLKM

-793 EKYKDLVDALLTRC
+793 EKYRGLVDALLTRC
-807 SGKLPLCERHLSRI
+807 SGKLPLCQQHLLRI
-821 KEAAENNL
+821 QETAENNL

>member
-1 MILIYFNFDYFFTS
+1 

-45 YISPRLMEKSG
+45 YISPRLSSKSG
-56 QYELVHVDRIEV
+56 FYEPVNVDRIEV

-110 KTTGKTGIIIEQYK
+110 KTAGKTGIIIEQYK
-124 GDTLLQ
+124 GDALLQ
-130 VVRNPGTI
+130 IVRTPNTI
-138 DALIKTHSLAVPPVG
+138 EALIKTHSLQIPPVG
-153 ILTKRLL
+153 ILTKRIL
-160 IECNGTYYGPFLHS
+160 IECNGYYYGPVEHS
-174 KIDDLTI
+174 KMDEHAV

-191 YIGKYSAEHLE
+191 YVGKYPAEQFE

-215 DLIDAHHLPPLGE
+215 DLIDAQHLPPL
-228 DNRVDFFSDAELRDL
+228 DVNNRVDFFSDAELRDL

-260 TFFNTVDA
+260 TFFTTVDA
-268 EIISADREQ
+268 QIISADREQ

-306 RETVMDKIIKERLDV
+306 CETVMDKIIKERLDV
-321 VLRSIPDG
+321 VLRSIPEG
-329 GLKLSEMSREG
+329 GLKLNEVNKGSENFSD
-340 EHAQPGAGD
+340 QPEVEST
-349 PETGDTVMAVAEMP
+349 PTVALDIAKP
-363 APAADPEA
+363 TADPEV

-381 LLRLTKQYEALLE
+381 LLRLNKKYDALLE
-394 KVTLADDIDQL
+394 KVNLADDIDLL
-405 RAEANVAKKE
+405 RAEANTAQNE
-415 LKTANSAIELA
+415 LKTVTAAAELA
-426 QKSLEHIREEA
+426 QKSLEHIRTEA

-443 VTDSVDKSFFDL
+443 VTDSVDKSFLDL

-471 AFDAAMLSSET
+471 AFNAALLSSES

-489 RVLDAMHRANRTL
+489 RVLDIMQRANRTL
-502 PGDDIGSRNEVAN
+502 PGDDTGNRNEVAN

-535 KTSLCHILARALG
+535 KTSLCHILAKALG
-548 LAREDDN
+548 LVREDDN

-585 ISNREVFQALTILDG
+585 ISNREVFNALTVLDS
-600 ECRRRTLEIAP
+600 EYRRRIEEIAP
-611 FLMLLD
+611 FFMLLD

-650 SILQVPTHLRF
+650 SILQVPNHLRF

-681 SWIITLSPEDINTHA
+681 SWIITLSPEDINTNPVA
-696 TTVQDPAP
+696 VQDSGS
-704 AKVVSFPSLMKAFS
+704 AKIISFHSLMKAFS

-723 IDPTIQEEWNAIQ
+723 IDPTIQEEWHAIQ

-741 NKLPIFPRNLKM
+741 NKMPIFPRNLKM
-753 VRNYFQVAFSCMDTS
+753 VQNYFQVAFSCMDTS

-793 EKYKDLVDALLTRC
+793 EKYKGLVDALLTRC
-807 SGKLPLCERHLSRI
+807 SGKLPLCYQHLSRI

>member
-1 MILIYFNFDYFFTS
+1 
-15 MSIHDYILQPLVAW
+15 MSIHNFIGYPLIAW
-29 NDYNRNPLY
+29 NDYNRNPIY

-45 YISPRLMEKSG
+45 YISPRLSEKSG
-56 QYELVHVDRIEV
+56 IYEPVSVERIEV

-75 PFYRNV
+75 PFYKNV

-110 KTTGKTGIIIEQYK
+110 KTAGKTGIVIEQYK
-124 GDTLLQ
+124 GDTLMQ
-130 VVRNPGTI
+130 VVRTPNSI
-138 DALIKTHSLAVPPVG
+138 DALIKTHSLQIPPVG
-153 ILTKRLL
+153 ILTKRVL
-160 IECNGTYYGPFLHS
+160 IESNGIYYGPFIHT
-174 KIDDLTI
+174 KIDEHTI
-181 RLYARKDDRY
+181 RIHARKEDRY
-191 YIGKYSAEHLE
+191 YVGKFNVNDYE

-215 DLIDAHHLPPLGE
+215 DLVDTRHFPLL
-228 DNRVDFFSDAELRDL
+228 DDSNRIDFFSDTELRDI

-260 TFFNTVDA
+260 TFFNTVDG
-268 EIISADREQ
+268 EIVSPDREQ
-277 RISQILRSVEHQDT
+277 RISQILRNVEHQDT

-306 RETVMDKIIKERLDV
+306 CETVMDKIIKERLDV
-321 VLRSIPDG
+321 VLRSIPEG
-329 GLKLSEMSREG
+329 GLKISSESISP
-340 EHAQPGAGD
+340 QPETDITSAIAIDIAKPTDD
-349 PETGDTVMAVAEMP
+349 PEV
-363 APAADPEA
+363 
-371 ELQVAERKAL
+371 ELHVAERKAL
-381 LLRLTKQYEALLE
+381 LLRLNKKYDALLE
-394 KVTLADDIDQL
+394 KVNLADDIEQL
-405 RAEANVAKKE
+405 RESAKTTQYE
-415 LKTANSAIELA
+415 LKTVTETVEAA
-426 QKSLEHIREEA
+426 QQHLERIRSEA

-443 VTDSVDKSFFDL
+443 VADSVDKSFLDL

-471 AFDAAMLSSET
+471 PFNVALLSSEAR
-482 KPHKIID
+482 PYKIID
-489 RVLDAMHRANRTL
+489 RVLDVMQRANRTL
-502 PGDDIGSRNEVAN
+502 PGDDIGNRNEVAN

-535 KTSLCHILARALG
+535 KTSLCHILAKALG

-585 ISNREVFQALTILDG
+585 ISNREVFNALTVLDG
-600 ECRRRTLEIAP
+600 ECRQRNEEIAP
-611 FLMLLD
+611 FFMLLD

-644 VNMGGH
+644 INMGGH
-650 SILQVPTHLRF
+650 AILQIPNHLRF

-681 SWIITLSPEDINTHA
+681 SWIITLSPEDINTNPVA
-696 TTVQDPAP
+696 VRDPESM
-704 AKVVSFPSLMKAFS
+704 KIISFQSLLKAFS
-718 PKDQK
+718 PNDQK
-723 IDPTIQEEWNAIQ
+723 FDPTILEEWNAIQ

-741 NKLPIFPRNLKM
+741 NKMPIFPRNLKM

-793 EKYKDLVDALLTRC
+793 EKYKGLVDALLTRC
-807 SGKLPLCERHLSRI
+807 AGKLPLCYQHLLRI
-821 KEAAENNL
+821 KETAENNL
-829 GFYQFFTK
+829 GFYQFFTR

>member
-1 MILIYFNFDYFFTS
+1 
-15 MSIHDYILQPLVAW
+15 MSIHDYIGYPLVAW

-45 YISPRLMEKSG
+45 YISPRLSEKTG
-56 QYELVHVDRIEV
+56 IYEPVNVERIEV

-75 PFYRNV
+75 PFYKNV

-110 KTTGKTGIIIEQYK
+110 KTAGKTGIVIEQYK
-124 GDTLLQ
+124 EDALVQ
-130 VVRNPGTI
+130 VVRTPSTI
-138 DALIKTHSLAVPPVG
+138 DALIKTHTLQVPPIG
-153 ILTKRLL
+153 IVTKQIL
-160 IECNGTYYGPFLHS
+160 IECNGNYYGPFNHS
-174 KIDDLTI
+174 KFDDHTV
-181 RLYARKDDRY
+181 RLHARKDDRY
-191 YIGKYSAEHLE
+191 YIGKYSVDNFE

-215 DLIDAHHLPPLGE
+215 DLIDTRHLPPLGE
-228 DNRVDFFSDAELRDL
+228 DNKIDFFSDAELRDL

-268 EIISADREQ
+268 QIISADREQ
-277 RISQILRSVEHQDT
+277 RISQILRNVEYQDT

-306 RETVMDKIIKERLDV
+306 CETVMDKIIKERLDV
-321 VLRSIPDG
+321 VLRSIPEG
-329 GLKLSEMSREG
+329 GLKLREMGRGSESLSD
-340 EHAQPGAGD
+340 Q
-349 PETGDTVMAVAEMP
+349 PETDDASGITVE
-363 APAADPEA
+363 APKLTADPEV
-371 ELQVAERKAL
+371 ELHVAERNAL
-381 LLRLTKQYEALLE
+381 LLRLTNEYNETLKKQN
-394 KVTLADDIDQL
+394 LADDIGLLQ
-405 RAEANVAKKE
+405 EAANAARKE
-415 LKTANSAIELA
+415 LKTATDTVTSA
-426 QKSLEHIREEA
+426 QQHLERIRSEA

-443 VTDSVDKSFFDL
+443 VADSVDKSFLDL

-471 AFDAAMLSSET
+471 AFNAALLSSEAR
-482 KPHKIID
+482 PYKIID
-489 RVLDAMHRANRTL
+489 RVLDVMQRANRTL
-502 PGDDIGSRNEVAN
+502 PGDDIGNRNEVAN

-535 KTSLCHILARALG
+535 KTSLCHLLAKALG
-548 LAREDDN
+548 LVREDDD

-585 ISNREVFQALTILDG
+585 ISNREVFNALTVLDG
-600 ECRRRTLEIAP
+600 ECSRRVEEIAP
-611 FLMLLD
+611 FFMLLD

-644 VNMGGH
+644 VNMGGQ
-650 SILQVPTHLRF
+650 SILQVPDHLRF

-681 SWIITLSPEDINTHA
+681 SWIITLSPDDINTNS
-696 TTVQDPAP
+696 VVLREPENV
-704 AKVVSFPSLMKAFS
+704 KVVSFSGLLKAFS

-723 IDPTIQEEWNAIQ
+723 FDPTILEEWNAIQ

-741 NKLPIFPRNLKM
+741 NKMPIFPRNLKM

-807 SGKLPLCERHLSRI
+807 SGKLPLCCQHLTRI

>member
-1 MILIYFNFDYFFTS
+1 
-15 MSIHDYILQPLVAW
+15 MSIHDYIGYPLIAW

-45 YISPRLMEKSG
+45 YIAPRLSDKSG
-56 QYELVHVDRIEV
+56 IYEPVHVDRIEV

-110 KTTGKTGIIIEQYK
+110 KTAGKTGIVIEQYK
-124 GDTLLQ
+124 GDSLLQ
-130 VVRNPGTI
+130 IVRTPSTI
-138 DALIKTHSLAVPPVG
+138 DVLIKSHSLQVPPIG

-160 IECNGTYYGPFLHS
+160 LECNGIYYGPFNHT
-174 KIDDLTI
+174 KIDDHSVRI
-181 RLYARKDDRY
+181 YAQKEDRY
-191 YIGKYSAEHLE
+191 YIGKYYVDNLE

-215 DLIDAHHLPPLGE
+215 DLLDSRHLPPLSDE
-228 DNRVDFFSDAELRDL
+228 NKVDFFSDTELRDL

-268 EIISADREQ
+268 QIVSADREQ
-277 RISQILRSVEHQDT
+277 RISQILRNVEHQDT

-306 RETVMDKIIKERLDV
+306 CETVMDKIIKERLDV
-321 VLRSIPDG
+321 VLRSVPEG
-329 GLKLSEMSREG
+329 GLKFSSEIIPPSQPENDPAAIVEISR
-340 EHAQPGAGD
+340 P
-349 PETGDTVMAVAEMP
+349 V
-363 APAADPEA
+363 ADPEV
-371 ELQVAERKAL
+371 ELHIAERKAL
-381 LLRLTKQYEALLE
+381 LLRLNKKYDTLLE
-394 KVTLADDIDQL
+394 KVNLADDIDQL
-405 RAEANVAKKE
+405 RLETETAKND
-415 LKTANSAIELA
+415 LKTTAAAVKLA
-426 QKSLEHIREEA
+426 QNSLEHIRSEA

-443 VTDSVDKSFFDL
+443 VADSVDKSFLDL

-471 AFDAAMLSSET
+471 PFNTGLLSSEAR
-482 KPHKIID
+482 PYRIID
-489 RVLDAMHRANRTL
+489 RVLDIMQRANRTL
-502 PGDDIGSRNEVAN
+502 PGDDIGNRNEVAN

-535 KTSLCHILARALG
+535 KTSLCHILAKALG
-548 LAREDDN
+548 LVRDDDD

-585 ISNREVFQALTILDG
+585 ISNREVFNALTILDG
-600 ECRRRTLEIAP
+600 ECRRRVEEIAP
-611 FLMLLD
+611 FFMLLD

-650 SILQVPTHLRF
+650 SILQVPNHLRF

-681 SWIITLSPEDINTHA
+681 SWIITLAPEDINTNPVMVSDA
-696 TTVQDPAP
+696 GP
-704 AKVVSFPSLMKAFS
+704 AKVIAFHSMLKAFS

-723 IDPTIQEEWNAIQ
+723 IDPTILEEWNAIQ

-741 NKLPIFPRNLKM
+741 NKMPIFPRNLKM

-793 EKYKDLVDALLTRC
+793 EKYGDLVDALLTRC
-807 SGKLPLCERHLSRI
+807 SGKLPLCYHHLLRI
-821 KEAAENNL
+821 REAAENNL

>member
-1 MILIYFNFDYFFTS
+1 
-15 MSIHDYILQPLVAW
+15 MSIHDYIQVPLVAW

-45 YISPRLMEKSG
+45 YISPRLSDKSG
-56 QYELVHVDRIEV
+56 IYEPVQVDRIEV

-75 PFYRNV
+75 PFYQNV

-110 KTTGKTGIIIEQYK
+110 KAAGKTGITIEQYK
-124 GDTLLQ
+124 GDALLQ
-130 VVRNPGTI
+130 IVRTPNSI
-138 DALIKTHSLAVPPVG
+138 DAFIKTHVLLVPPVG
-153 ILTKRLL
+153 ILTKRILL
-160 IECNGTYYGPFLHS
+160 ECNGIYYGPFEHS
-174 KIDDLTI
+174 KIDEHTVRI
-181 RLYARKDDRY
+181 SARKDDRY
-191 YIGKYSAEHLE
+191 YIGKYYVENLE

-215 DLIDAHHLPPLGE
+215 DLINLQHLPPLNN
-228 DNRVDFFSDAELRDL
+228 DNKVDFFSDAELRDI

-260 TFFNTVDA
+260 TFFKTVDDQ
-268 EIISADREQ
+268 IVSADREQ
-277 RISQILRSVEHQDT
+277 RISQILRNVEHQDT

-321 VLRSIPDG
+321 VLRSIPEG
-329 GLKLSEMSREG
+329 GLKISGENALRQSE
-340 EHAQPGAGD
+340 
-349 PETGDTVMAVAEMP
+349 DTPPSNVIVESPKPVADSEV
-363 APAADPEA
+363 
-371 ELQVAERKAL
+371 ELHITERKAL
-381 LLRLTKQYEALLE
+381 LLRLNKKYDALLE
-394 KVTLADDIDQL
+394 KVNLADDIDLL
-405 RAEANVAKKE
+405 RAETKAVQTTQQKALE
-415 LKTANSAIELA
+415 AVSEA
-426 QKSLEHIREEA
+426 QKNLERIRAEA
-437 KKEAKF
+437 KKEAQF
-443 VTDSVDKSFFDL
+443 VADAVDKSFLDL

-464 WEDRKIP
+464 WEDRKVPPFSP
-471 AFDAAMLSSET
+471 ALLSSES

-489 RVLDAMHRANRTL
+489 RVLNAMQRANRTL

-526 TFAGDPGTG
+526 TFAGAPGTG
-535 KTSLCHILARALG
+535 KTSLCHLLAKALG
-548 LAREDDN
+548 LVREDDN

-585 ISNREVFQALTILDG
+585 ISNRAVFGALTILDG
-600 ECRRRTLEIAP
+600 ECRRRAEEIAP
-611 FLMLLD
+611 FFMLLD

-632 RICDFDSASVRT
+632 RISDFDSASVRT
-644 VNMGGH
+644 INMGGN
-650 SILQVPTHLRF
+650 SILQVPEHLRF

-681 SWIITLSPEDINTHA
+681 SWIITLSPEDINTNPIA
-696 TTVQDPAP
+696 VSDAGP
-704 AKVVSFPSLMKAFS
+704 AKVVAFPSLMKAFS

-723 IDPTIQEEWNAIQ
+723 IDPTILEEWNAIQ
-736 TIFSS
+736 MIFNS
-741 NKLPIFPRNLKM
+741 NKMPIFPRNLKM

-793 EKYKDLVDALLTRC
+793 EKYGSLIDALLTRC
-807 SGKLPLCERHLSRI
+807 ADKLPVCQRHLLRM
-821 KEAAENNL
+821 KEVAENNL

>member
-1 MILIYFNFDYFFTS
+1 
-15 MSIHDYILQPLVAW
+15 MSIHDYIGFPLIAW
-29 NDYNRNPLY
+29 NDYNRNPIY

-45 YISPRLMEKSG
+45 YISPRLSDKSG
-56 QYELVHVDRIEV
+56 HYEPVNVERIEV

-75 PFYRNV
+75 PFYKNV

-110 KTTGKTGIIIEQYK
+110 KTAGKTGIVIEQYK
-124 GDTLLQ
+124 GDSLLQ
-130 VVRNPGTI
+130 IVRTANTI
-138 DALIKTHSLAVPPVG
+138 DAIIKTHSLQVPPIG
-153 ILTKRLL
+153 ILTKQII
-160 IECNGTYYGPFLHS
+160 IECGGMYYGPFEHS
-174 KIDDLTI
+174 KMDEHNI
-181 RLYARKDDRY
+181 RLHARKDDRFY
-191 YIGKYSAEHLE
+191 VGKYHVENFE
-202 SKLLPMTENFGGL
+202 SKLLSMTENFGGI
-215 DLIDAHHLPPLGE
+215 DLIDTRHLPTLGD
-228 DNRVDFFSDAELRDL
+228 DNKLDFFSDSELRDL

-255 MEKLR
+255 MEKLK
-260 TFFNTVDA
+260 TFFTMVDA
-268 EIISADREQ
+268 QIISSDREQ
-277 RISQILRSVEHQDT
+277 RISQILRNVEYQDT

-306 RETVMDKIIKERLDV
+306 CETVMDKIIKERLDV
-321 VLRSIPDG
+321 VLRSIPEGGMGDG
-329 GLKLSEMSREG
+329 RPQTADGSSSAAAPHASVAVSGLS
-340 EHAQPGAGD
+340 P
-349 PETGDTVMAVAEMP
+349 VALP
-363 APAADPEA
+363 ADPDVEF
-371 ELQVAERKAL
+371 QIAERKAL
-381 LLRLTKQYEALLE
+381 HLRLSKKYDALLE
-394 KVTLADDIDQL
+394 KNNLADDIGTL
-405 RAEANVAKKE
+405 RTEAEATQTK
-415 LKTANSAIELA
+415 LKTATAAVEQA
-426 QKSLEHIREEA
+426 QQNLERIRDEA

-443 VTDSVDKSFFDL
+443 VADSVDKSFLDL
-455 VLRTLGDQE
+455 VLRTLGDQG
-464 WEDRKIP
+464 WEDRKIAP
-471 AFDAAMLSSET
+471 FNAALLSSEAR
-482 KPHKIID
+482 PYKIID
-489 RVLDAMHRANRTL
+489 RVLDVMQRASRTL
-502 PGDDIGSRNEVAN
+502 PGDDIGNRNEVAN

-535 KTSLCHILARALG
+535 KTSLCHILAKALG
-548 LAREDDN
+548 LVREDDN

-585 ISNREVFQALTILDG
+585 ISNREVFNALTVLDG
-600 ECRRRTLEIAP
+600 ECRRRVEEIAP

-650 SILQVPTHLRF
+650 SILQVPNHLRF

-681 SWIITLSPEDINTHA
+681 SWIITLAPEDINTN
-696 TTVQDPAP
+696 TVMLREPDNV
-704 AKVVSFPSLMKAFS
+704 KVISFHSLLKAFS

-723 IDPTIQEEWNAIQ
+723 IDPTIMEEWNAIQ

-741 NKLPIFPRNLKM
+741 NKMPIFPRNLKM
-753 VRNYFQVAFSCMDTS
+753 VRNYFQVAFTCMDTS

-786 PTINGTG
+786 PTLNGTG
-793 EKYKDLVDALLTRC
+793 EKYGSLVDALLTRC
-807 SGKLPLCERHLSRI
+807 SGKLPLCHQHLLRI

>member
-1 MILIYFNFDYFFTS
+1 
-15 MSIHDYILQPLVAW
+15 MSIHDYIGYPLIAW
-29 NDYNRNPLY
+29 NDYNRNPIY

-45 YISPRLMEKSG
+45 YISPRLSEKSG
-56 QYELVHVDRIEV
+56 TYEPVSVERIEV

-110 KTTGKTGIIIEQYK
+110 KTAGKTGIVIEQYK
-124 GDTLLQ
+124 GDSLVQ
-130 VVRNPGTI
+130 VVRTSGTI
-138 DALIKTHSLAVPPVG
+138 DAVIKTHSLQVPPVG
-153 ILTKRLL
+153 IVTKRIL
-160 IECNGTYYGPFLHS
+160 IESNGVYCGPFIHS
-174 KIDDLTI
+174 KNDDHTI
-181 RLYARKDDRY
+181 RIHARKEDRY
-191 YIGKYSAEHLE
+191 YVGTYNVSDYE
-202 SKLLPMTENFGGL
+202 SKLLLMTENFGGL
-215 DLIDAHHLPPLGE
+215 DVIDSRHLPPFDE
-228 DNRVDFFSDAELRDL
+228 DNKIDFFSDTEIRDL

-260 TFFNTVDA
+260 TFFTTVDGQ
-268 EIISADREQ
+268 IISADREQ

-306 RETVMDKIIKERLDV
+306 CETVMDKIIKERLDV
-321 VLRSIPDG
+321 VLRSIPEG
-329 GLKLSEMSREG
+329 GLKISDSKIITESPINPPNADSESVDG
-340 EHAQPGAGD
+340 FAKSTDD
-349 PETGDTVMAVAEMP
+349 PDV
-363 APAADPEA
+363 
-371 ELQVAERKAL
+371 ELHVAERNAL
-381 LLRLTKQYEALLE
+381 LLRLNKKYDALLE
-394 KVTLADDIDQL
+394 KVNLTDNIDLL
-405 RAEANVAKKE
+405 RDAARVAQSE
-415 LKTANSAIELA
+415 LKTATATVDAA
-426 QKSLEHIREEA
+426 QKHLERIRKEA
-437 KKEAKF
+437 KDEAKF
-443 VTDSVDKSFFDL
+443 VADSVDKSFLDL

-464 WEDRKIP
+464 WEDRKTS
-471 AFDAAMLSSET
+471 AFNTALLSSEAR
-482 KPHKIID
+482 PSKIID
-489 RVLDAMHRANRTL
+489 RVLDIMQRANRTL
-502 PGDDIGSRNEVAN
+502 PGDDIGNRNEVAN

-535 KTSLCHILARALG
+535 KTSLCHILAKALG

-585 ISNREVFQALTILDG
+585 ISNREVFNALTILDG
-600 ECRRRTLEIAP
+600 ECQRRIEEIAP
-611 FLMLLD
+611 FFMLLD

-644 VNMGGH
+644 INMGGH
-650 SILQVPTHLRF
+650 SILQVPNHLRF

-681 SWIITLSPEDINTHA
+681 SWIITLAPEDINTNPMA
-696 TTVQDPAP
+696 VCDPES
-704 AKVVSFPSLMKAFS
+704 AKIISFQSLLKAFS
-718 PKDQK
+718 PTDQK
-723 IDPTIQEEWNAIQ
+723 FDPTILEEWNAIQ

-741 NKLPIFPRNLKM
+741 NKMPIFPRNLKM

-793 EKYKDLVDALLTRC
+793 EKYKGLVDALLTRC
-807 SGKLPLCERHLSRI
+807 AGKLPLCYKHLLRI

>member
-1 MILIYFNFDYFFTS
+1 
-15 MSIHDYILQPLVAW
+15 MSIHDYIGYPLIAW
-29 NDYNRNPLY
+29 NDYNRNPIY

-45 YISPRLMEKSG
+45 YISPRLSEKSG
-56 QYELVHVDRIEV
+56 TYEPVSVERIEV

-75 PFYRNV
+75 PFYKNV

-110 KTTGKTGIIIEQYK
+110 KTAGKTGIVIEQFK
-124 GDTLLQ
+124 GDTLMQ
-130 VVRNPGTI
+130 VVRTPSTI
-138 DALIKTHSLAVPPVG
+138 DALIKTHSLPVPPVG
-153 ILTKRLL
+153 IVTKRIL
-160 IECNGTYYGPFLHS
+160 IESNGTYYGPFIHT
-174 KIDDLTI
+174 KIDDHTVRI
-181 RLYARKDDRY
+181 NARKEDRY
-191 YIGKYSAEHLE
+191 YVGKYNASDYE

-215 DLIDAHHLPPLGE
+215 DVIDTRHLPPLGE
-228 DNRVDFFSDAELRDL
+228 DSKIDFFSDAELRDL

-260 TFFNTVDA
+260 TFFNTVDGQ
-268 EIISADREQ
+268 IVSADREQ
-277 RISQILRSVEHQDT
+277 RISQILRNVEHQDT

-306 RETVMDKIIKERLDV
+306 CETVMDKIIKERLDV
-321 VLRSIPDG
+321 VLRSIPEG
-329 GLKLSEMSREG
+329 GLQISDSRIITESPINPPTTDSES
-340 EHAQPGAGD
+340 ATDSTKPTDD
-349 PETGDTVMAVAEMP
+349 PEV
-363 APAADPEA
+363 
-371 ELQVAERKAL
+371 ELHVAERKAL
-381 LLRLTKQYEALLE
+381 LLRLNKKYDALLE
-394 KVTLADDIDQL
+394 KVNLADDVDQL
-405 RAEANVAKKE
+405 RNAAKTAQSE
-415 LKTANSAIELA
+415 LKAAATTVESA
-426 QKSLEHIREEA
+426 QKHLERIRKEA
-437 KKEAKF
+437 KNEAKF
-443 VTDSVDKSFFDL
+443 VADSVDKSFLDL

-471 AFDAAMLSSET
+471 AFSAALLSSEAR
-482 KPHKIID
+482 PSKIID
-489 RVLDAMHRANRTL
+489 RVLDIMQRANRTL
-502 PGDDIGSRNEVAN
+502 PGDDTGNRNEVAN

-535 KTSLCHILARALG
+535 KTSLCHILAKALG
-548 LAREDDN
+548 LVREDDN

-585 ISNREVFQALTILDG
+585 ISNREVFNALTVLDG
-600 ECRRRTLEIAP
+600 ECQRRVEEIAP
-611 FLMLLD
+611 FFMLLD

-644 VNMGGH
+644 VNMGGQ
-650 SILQVPTHLRF
+650 SILQVPNHLRF

-681 SWIITLSPEDINTHA
+681 SWIITLSPEDINTNPIA
-696 TTVQDPAP
+696 VRDPES
-704 AKVVSFPSLMKAFS
+704 AKIISFQSLLKAFS
-718 PKDQK
+718 PTNQK
-723 IDPTIQEEWNAIQ
+723 FDPTILEEWTAIQ

-741 NKLPIFPRNLKM
+741 NKMPIFPRNLKM

-793 EKYKDLVDALLTRC
+793 EKYKGLVDALLTRC
-807 SGKLPLCERHLSRI
+807 SGKLPLCYQHLLRI
-821 KEAAENNL
+821 RDAAENNL

>member
-1 MILIYFNFDYFFTS
+1 
-15 MSIHDYILQPLVAW
+15 MSIHDFIGYPLVAW
-29 NDYNRNPLY
+29 NDYNRNPIY

-45 YISPRLMEKSG
+45 YISPRLSEKSG
-56 QYELVHVDRIEV
+56 IYEPVNVERIEV

-110 KTTGKTGIIIEQYK
+110 KTAGKTGIVIEQYK
-124 GDTLLQ
+124 GDSLLQ
-130 VVRNPGTI
+130 IVRSPSTI
-138 DALIKTHSLAVPPVG
+138 DALIKTHSLPVPPVG
-153 ILTKRLL
+153 ILTKRIL
-160 IECNGTYYGPFLHS
+160 IECNGVYYGPFIHS
-174 KIDDLTI
+174 KIDDHTV

-191 YIGKYSAEHLE
+191 YVGKYNADAYE

-215 DLIDAHHLPPLGE
+215 DLIDTRHLPSLDDDGKI
-228 DNRVDFFSDAELRDL
+228 DFFSDTELRDL

-260 TFFNTVDA
+260 TFFNTVDGQ
-268 EIISADREQ
+268 IVSSDREQ
-277 RISQILRSVEHQDT
+277 RISQILRNVEYQDT

-306 RETVMDKIIKERLDV
+306 CETVMDKIIKERLDV
-321 VLRSIPDG
+321 VLRSIPEG
-329 GLKLSEMSREG
+329 GLKLSEISRGSENLPDQS
-340 EHAQPGAGD
+340 EMDATPIATVEVAQPTSD
-349 PETGDTVMAVAEMP
+349 PEV
-363 APAADPEA
+363 
-371 ELQVAERKAL
+371 ELQIAERKAL
-381 LLRLTKQYEALLE
+381 HLRLHKKYEELLE
-394 KVTLADDIDQL
+394 KVNLADDIDRL
-405 RAEANVAKKE
+405 RDAAKTAQSE
-415 LKTANSAIELA
+415 LKTATDTVEAA
-426 QKSLEHIREEA
+426 QQHLERIRQDTKNEA
-437 KKEAKF
+437 RF
-443 VTDSVDKSFFDL
+443 VADSVDKSFLDL

-471 AFDAAMLSSET
+471 VFNVALLSNEA
-482 KPHKIID
+482 KPYRIID
-489 RVLDAMHRANRTL
+489 RVLDVMQRANRTL
-502 PGDDIGSRNEVAN
+502 PGDDIGNRNEVAN

-535 KTSLCHILARALG
+535 KTSLCHILAKALG
-548 LAREDDN
+548 LVREDDD

-585 ISNREVFQALTILDG
+585 ISNREVFSALTVLDT
-600 ECRRRTLEIAP
+600 ECRRRDEEIAP
-611 FLMLLD
+611 FFMLLD

-644 VNMGGH
+644 INMGGH
-650 SILQVPTHLRF
+650 SVLQVPNHLRF

-671 EELSPRFIDR
+671 EELSPRFVDR
-681 SWIITLSPEDINTHA
+681 SWIITLAPEDINTHPIA
-696 TTVQDPAP
+696 IRDPENV
-704 AKVVSFPSLMKAFS
+704 KVISFQSLLKAFS
-718 PKDQK
+718 PSDQK
-723 IDPTIQEEWNAIQ
+723 FDPTILEEWNAIQ

-741 NKLPIFPRNLKM
+741 NKMPIFPRNLKM

-807 SGKLPLCERHLSRI
+807 SGKLPLCYQHLLRI

>member
-1 MILIYFNFDYFFTS
+1 
-15 MSIHDYILQPLVAW
+15 MSIHDFILQPLIAW

-45 YISPRLMEKSG
+45 YISPRLSDKSG
-56 QYELVHVDRIEV
+56 VYEPVHVDRIEV

-110 KTTGKTGIIIEQYK
+110 KTAGKTGIVIEQYK
-124 GDTLLQ
+124 GDSLVQ
-130 VVRNPGTI
+130 IVRTPSSI
-138 DALIKTHSLAVPPVG
+138 DTLIKTHSLQIPPIG
-153 ILTKRLL
+153 ILTKRIL
-160 IECNGTYYGPFLHS
+160 IESNGVFYGPLEHS
-174 KIDDLTI
+174 KIDDNYL
-181 RLYARKDDRY
+181 RLSARKADRY
-191 YIGKYSAEHLE
+191 YIGKYHAEDYE
-202 SKLLPMTENFGGL
+202 SKLLLMTENFGGL
-215 DLIDAHHLPPLGE
+215 DLIDIRHLPPMSDE
-228 DNRVDFFSDAELRDL
+228 NKVDFFSDAELRDL

-255 MEKLR
+255 IEKLR
-260 TFFNTVDA
+260 TFFKTVDA
-268 EIISADREQ
+268 QIVSADREQ
-277 RISQILRSVEHQDT
+277 RISQILRNVEHQDT

-306 RETVMDKIIKERLDV
+306 CETVMDKIIKERLDV
-321 VLRSIPDG
+321 VVRNIPEG
-329 GLKLSEMSREG
+329 GLKLSTETLPEVQESEVDETQERG
-340 EHAQPGAGD
+340 SVSLPAAPAHD
-349 PETGDTVMAVAEMP
+349 PEVERKLT
-363 APAADPEA
+363 
-371 ELQVAERKAL
+371 ERKAE
-381 LLRLTKQYEALLE
+381 LLRLNNKYDTLLE
-394 KVTLADDIDQL
+394 KANLADDIDSL
-405 RAEANVAKKE
+405 RTEAETAQAE
-415 LKTANSAIELA
+415 LKTLSATVETA
-426 QKSLEHIREEA
+426 QQSLEQIRKEA

-443 VTDSVDKSFFDL
+443 VADSVDKSFLDL

-464 WEDRKIP
+464 WEDRKIAPFSP
-471 AFDAAMLSSET
+471 ALLSSEAR
-482 KPHKIID
+482 PSKIID
-489 RVLDAMHRANRTL
+489 RVLDIMQRSNRTL

-535 KTSLCHILARALG
+535 KTSLCHILAKALG
-548 LAREDDN
+548 LVREDDN

-585 ISNREVFQALTILDG
+585 ISNREVFNALTILDG
-600 ECRRRTLEIAP
+600 EYRRRVEDIAP
-611 FLMLLD
+611 FFMLLD

-632 RICDFDSASVRT
+632 RISDFDSASVRT
-644 VNMGGH
+644 VNMGGQ
-650 SILQVPTHLRF
+650 SILHVPNHLRF

-681 SWIITLSPEDINTHA
+681 SWIISLAPEDINTNPAA
-696 TTVQDPAP
+696 TLDSVP
-704 AKVVSFPSLMKAFS
+704 AKVVSFHSLLKAFS

-723 IDPTIQEEWNAIQ
+723 IDPTILEEWNAIQ

-768 REENRFA
+768 QEENRFA

-786 PTINGTG
+786 PTLNGTG
-793 EKYKDLVDALLTRC
+793 EKYGGLVDALLTRC
-807 SGKLPLCERHLSRI
+807 SGKLPLCSRHLLRI
-821 KEAAENNL
+821 QEAAENNL

>member
-1 MILIYFNFDYFFTS
+1 
-15 MSIHDYILQPLVAW
+15 MSIHDFILQPLIAW

-45 YISPRLMEKSG
+45 YISPRLSDKSG
-56 QYELVHVDRIEV
+56 VYEPVHVDRIEV

-81 GALVEIRM
+81 GALVSIRM

-110 KTTGKTGIIIEQYK
+110 KTAGKTGIVIEPYK
-124 GDTLLQ
+124 GDSLVQ
-130 VVRNPGTI
+130 IVRTPSSI
-138 DALIKTHSLAVPPVG
+138 DTLIKTHSLLIPPVG
-153 ILTKRLL
+153 ILTKQIL
-160 IECNGTYYGPFLHS
+160 IESNGILYGPLEHS
-174 KIDDLTI
+174 KIDDHYI
-181 RLYARKDDRY
+181 RLSARKNDRY
-191 YIGKYSAEHLE
+191 YIAKYNAEDYE
-202 SKLLPMTENFGGL
+202 SKFLLITENFGGL
-215 DLIDAHHLPPLGE
+215 DLIDIRHLPPMSE
-228 DNRVDFFSDAELRDL
+228 QNKVDFFSDAELRDL

-255 MEKLR
+255 IEKLR
-260 TFFNTVDA
+260 TFFKTVDA
-268 EIISADREQ
+268 QIVSPEREQ
-277 RISQILRSVEHQDT
+277 RIGQILRNVEHQDT

-301 ATKDL
+301 ASKDL
-306 RETVMDKIIKERLDV
+306 CETVMDKIIKERLDV
-321 VLRSIPDG
+321 VVRNIPEG
-329 GLKLSEMSREG
+329 GLKLGSISPPD
-340 EHAQPGAGD
+340 QP
-349 PETGDTVMAVAEMP
+349 DTEPDSASAKVSTP
-363 APAADPEA
+363 IADPEV
-371 ELQVAERKAL
+371 ERQITERKAE
-381 LLRLTKQYEALLE
+381 LLRLNNRYDILRK
-394 KVTLADDIDQL
+394 KHDLADDIDSLKGEAKSIQSEL
-405 RAEANVAKKE
+405 NSVVKAAKTAQENLDRIRAEAK
-415 LKTANSAIELA
+415 
-426 QKSLEHIREEA
+426 REAEFIA
-437 KKEAKF
+437 
-443 VTDSVDKSFFDL
+443 DSVDKSVLDL

-464 WEDRKIP
+464 WEDRKTAPFSP
-471 AFDAAMLSSET
+471 ALLSSESR
-482 KPHKIID
+482 PSRIID
-489 RVLDAMHRANRTL
+489 RVLDIMQRSNRTL

-535 KTSLCHILARALG
+535 KTSLCHILAKALG
-548 LAREDDN
+548 LVREDDN

-585 ISNREVFQALTILDG
+585 ISNREVFNALTVLDG
-600 ECRRRTLEIAP
+600 EYRRRVEDIAP
-611 FLMLLD
+611 FFMLLD

-632 RICDFDSASVRT
+632 RISDFDSASVRT
-644 VNMGGH
+644 VNMGGQ
-650 SILQVPTHLRF
+650 SILHVPNHLRF

-681 SWIITLSPEDINTHA
+681 SWIISLAPEDINTNQA
-696 TTVQDPAP
+696 AALDSLP
-704 AKVVSFPSLMKAFS
+704 AKIVSFNSLLKAFS

-723 IDPTIQEEWNAIQ
+723 IDPTILEEWNAIQ

-741 NKLPIFPRNLKM
+741 NKMPIFPRNLKM

-786 PTINGTG
+786 PTLNGTG
-793 EKYKDLVDALLTRC
+793 DKYGGLVDALLSRC
-807 SGKLPLCERHLSRI
+807 SGKLPLCSQHLLRI
-821 KEAAENNL
+821 QEAAENNL